1 MGWRIRQEEAVIMA
15 EVSTNQVRKRLGLT
29 SDEIGDE
36 DVIAFVTEATAWLS
50 DEIGRTIDYTSCT
63 ESEANAIRNLAA
75 IYCYCYVSGGVAVG
89 LNFSVGDLHVSE
101 AAAKQVHFL
110 KEQVE
115 RFIARETAFPPV
127 ASE

>member
-1 MGWRIRQEEAVIMA
+1 VIMVNVG
-15 EVSTNQVRKRLGLT
+15 VSADQVRKRLGL
-29 SDEIGDE
+29 SAE
-36 DVIAFVTEATAWLS
+36 DVNDDDVTAFVAEAVAWLS
-50 DEIGRTIDYTSCT
+50 DEIGRTLDYTSCT

-89 LNFSVGDLHVSE
+89 LNFSVGDLNVSE
-101 AAAKQVHFL
+101 AATKQIEFL

-127 ASE
+127 ASEYEG

>member
-1 MGWRIRQEEAVIMA
+1 MIMVNVG
-15 EVSTNQVRKRLGLT
+15 VSADQVRKRLGL
-29 SDEIGDE
+29 SAE
-36 DVIAFVTEATAWLS
+36 DVNDDDVTAFVAEAVAWLS
-50 DEIGRTIDYTSCT
+50 DEIGRTLDYTSCT

-89 LNFSVGDLHVSE
+89 LNFSVGDLNVSE
-101 AAAKQVHFL
+101 AATKQIEFL

-127 ASE
+127 ASEYEG

>member
-1 MGWRIRQEEAVIMA
+1 MA
-15 EVSTNQVRKRLGLT
+15 NDSVSADQVRKRLGL
-29 SDEIGDE
+29 SAEDISDE
-36 DVIAFVTEATAWLS
+36 DVTAFVAEAVAWLS
-50 DEIGRTIDYTSCT
+50 DEIGRTLDYTSCT

-89 LNFSVGDLHVSE
+89 LNFSVGDLNVSE
-101 AAAKQVHFL
+101 AATKQIEFL

-127 ASE
+127 ASEYEG